1 MRSLSLYLRVSI
13 PVLAAVATVTL
24 VIVVL
29 GNIFRQTVIGGMIEE
44 RAETLSAAAHNT
56 ISRVM
61 LAGHSEELQAVLEE
75 LSANRDVA
83 AVRIL
88 ATDGEVRRSSNLAEI
103 GMLLPQHLRP
113 WSLDSGTDDPRSSQH
128 VSTVVHT
135 VEPIST
141 GQECRWC
148 HVTAGPV
155 IGFIDVDVNV
165 ARQTAILDTWWTASL
180 GLAVV
185 QFLTVVAV
193 LVVFLGVLVVRPVR
207 RLCAGMERVRAGD
220 LTTEVTP
227 AGNREMD
234 YLVDGFNQ
242 MVARLREAARTEA
255 EAREIQMQRAER
267 LATVGQ
273 MAASLAHEIRNPLTG
288 VKAVVDVLVR
298 QVGADDPKRD
308 MLRQS
313 VAALDR
319 IEMVIRDLL
328 DYARPRAPA
337 MRVVD
342 LNAVARDA
350 VALLDAQAAEGKV
363 AIEWHPASDLPLV
376 RADPLMIHQVLV
388 NLIIN
393 AIHATATVP
402 DGRVTV
408 STGCENGEILCR
420 VRDTGPGV
428 PDEHA
433 EAIFEAFFTTKSR
446 GTGLGLATSRR
457 LVETQ
462 GGRLWLENPGQAGA
476 SFVFSVSKFEPEST
490 QPATPAIT
498 A

>member
-1 MRSLSLYLRVSI
+1 MLT
-13 PVLAAVATVTL
+13 AVATVTV

-29 GNIFRQTVIGGMIEE
+29 GNFFRQTVIRGMVEE

-88 ATDGEVRRSSNLAEI
+88 AIDGEVRRSSNLDEI
-103 GMLLPQHLRP
+103 GMSLPQHLRP
-113 WSLDSGTDDPRSSQH
+113 WSLDSGIDDPRGSQH
-128 VSTVVHT
+128 VATVVHT
-135 VEPIST
+135 VEPIPT
-141 GQECRWC
+141 DKECRSC
-148 HVTAGPV
+148 HATAGPV
-155 IGFIDVDVNV
+155 MGFIDVDVNV
-165 ARQTAILDTWWTASL
+165 GRQTAMLDNWWTASL

-185 QFLTVVAV
+185 QFLAVVAV

-207 RLCAGMERVRAGD
+207 RLCVGMERVRAGD
-220 LTTEVTP
+220 LTTEVMP

-298 QVGADDPKRD
+298 QVSADDPKRD

-319 IEMVIRDLL
+319 IETVIRDLL

-350 VALLDAQAAEGKV
+350 IALLDAQGAEAKIV
-363 AIEWHPASDLPLV
+363 IEWHPAGDLPLV
-376 RADPLMIHQVLV
+376 RADPLMIHQILV

-393 AIHATATVP
+393 AIHAAATVP
-402 DGRVTV
+402 DGRVII
-408 STGCENGEILCR
+408 STGCEKGEILCR

-428 PDEHA
+428 PDEHV
-433 EAIFEAFFTTKSR
+433 EAIFVAFFTTKSR

-476 SFVFSVSKFEPEST
+476 SFVFSVSKFEPESM
-490 QPATPAIT
+490 QPGAPATT